1 MAAKKARAAK
11 ATKAAK
17 KVVKKAVKK
26 SPAKKSVA
34 VKSDGM
40 KPIKTALNKSSLV
53 AHLVEATG
61 VESKSV
67 KAVLAALEGTTLAA
81 VNKKGAGEFT
91 LPGLLK
97 IVAQKVPAKPKRFG
111 KNPFTGED
119 QWFAA
124 KPATVKVKVRALK
137 KLKDAVL

>member
-1 MAAKKARAAK
+1 MATKKARAVK
-11 ATKAAK
+11 A
-17 KVVKKAVKK
+17 KKAVKK
-26 SPAKKSVA
+26 APAKKVTA
-34 VKSDGM
+34 AKSSAA
-40 KPIKTALNKSSLV
+40 KPIKSALNKSALV
-53 AHLVEATG
+53 AHLVESSG

-67 KAVLAALEGTTLAA
+67 KAVLSALEDVTLAS

-111 KNPFTGED
+111 KNPFTGQD

-124 KPATVKVKVRALK
+124 KPA
-137 KLKDAVL
+137 

>member
-1 MAAKKARAAK
+1 MAAKKAQAVK
-11 ATKAAK
+11 AK
-17 KVVKKAVKK
+17 KVVKK
-26 SPAKKSVA
+26 SPAKKVTA
-34 VKSDGM
+34 AKSSAA
-40 KPIKTALNKSSLV
+40 KPIKSVLNKSALV
-53 AHLVEATG
+53 AHLVESSG

-67 KAVLAALEGTTLAA
+67 KAVLSALEDVTLAS

-111 KNPFTGED
+111 KNPFTGQD

-124 KPATVKVKVRALK
+124 KPASVKVKVRALK

>member
-1 MAAKKARAAK
+1 
-11 ATKAAK
+11 
-17 KVVKKAVKK
+17 
-26 SPAKKSVA
+26 
-34 VKSDGM
+34 
-40 KPIKTALNKSSLV
+40 
-53 AHLVEATG
+53 
-61 VESKSV
+61 
-67 KAVLAALEGTTLAA
+67 VLSALEDVTLAS

-111 KNPFTGED
+111 KNPFTGQD

-124 KPATVKVKVRALK
+124 KPASVKVKVRALK

>member
-1 MAAKKARAAK
+1 MAAKKSRAVK
-11 ATKAAK
+11 A
-17 KVVKKAVKK
+17 KKAVKK
-26 SPAKKSVA
+26 APAKKA
-34 VKSDGM
+34 TAAKSSAA
-40 KPIKTALNKSSLV
+40 KPIKSALNKSALV
-53 AHLVEATG
+53 AHLVESSG
-61 VESKSV
+61 LESKSV
-67 KAVLAALEGTTLAA
+67 KAVLSALEDVTLAS

-111 KNPFTGED
+111 KNPFTGQD

-124 KPATVKVKVRALK
+124 KPASVKVKVRALK

>member
-1 MAAKKARAAK
+1 MAAKKARAVK
-11 ATKAAK
+11 A
-17 KVVKKAVKK
+17 KKAVKK
-26 SPAKKSVA
+26 APAKKVTA
-34 VKSDGM
+34 AKSSAA
-40 KPIKTALNKSSLV
+40 KPIKSVLNKSALV
-53 AHLVEATG
+53 AHLVESSG

-67 KAVLAALEGTTLAA
+67 KAVLSALEDVTLAS

-111 KNPFTGED
+111 KNPFTGQD

-124 KPATVKVKVRALK
+124 KPASVKVKVRALK

>member
-1 MAAKKARAAK
+1 MAAKKSRAVK
-11 ATKAAK
+11 A
-17 KVVKKAVKK
+17 KKAVKK
-26 SPAKKSVA
+26 APAKKA
-34 VKSDGM
+34 TAAKSSAA
-40 KPIKTALNKSSLV
+40 KPIKSALNKSALV
-53 AHLVEATG
+53 AHLVESSG

-67 KAVLAALEGTTLAA
+67 KAVLSALEDVTLAS

-124 KPATVKVKVRALK
+124 KPASVKVKVRALK

>member
-1 MAAKKARAAK
+1 MASKKAPAAK
-11 ATKAAK
+11 A
-17 KVVKKAVKK
+17 KKAVKK
-26 SPAKKSVA
+26 APAKKAAPAKASA
-34 VKSDGM
+34 S
-40 KPIKTALNKSSLV
+40 KPIKAALNKSALV
-53 AHLVEATG
+53 AHLVESTG

-67 KAVLAALEGTTLAA
+67 KAVLAALEDATLAS

-124 KPATVKVKVRALK
+124 KPASVKVKVRALK

>member
-1 MAAKKARAAK
+1 MAAKKARAGK

-26 SPAKKSVA
+26 VAAKKSVA
-34 VKSDGM
+34 VKADAM

-53 AHLVEATG
+53 AHLVETTG

>member
-1 MAAKKARAAK
+1 MAAKKARAVK
-11 ATKAAK
+11 A
-17 KVVKKAVKK
+17 KKAVKK
-26 SPAKKSVA
+26 APAKKVTA
-34 VKSDGM
+34 AKSSAA
-40 KPIKTALNKSSLV
+40 KPIKSALNKSALV
-53 AHLVEATG
+53 AHLVESSG

-67 KAVLAALEGTTLAA
+67 KAVLSALEDVTLAS

-124 KPATVKVKVRALK
+124 KPASVKVKVRALK